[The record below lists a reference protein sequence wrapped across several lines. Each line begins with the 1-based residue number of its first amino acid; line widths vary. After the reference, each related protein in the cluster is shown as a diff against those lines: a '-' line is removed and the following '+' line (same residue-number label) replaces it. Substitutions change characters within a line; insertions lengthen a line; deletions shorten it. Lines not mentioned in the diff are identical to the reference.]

1 MRNEGHRLIKLTT
14 AFFYDTAVEPAV
26 INLRETTLATGIP
39 GLLSGYFGSFAQTKG
54 FKPVKEI
61 ADSLQKRYTIIDFTL
76 SCREFIETETPPAG
90 MIVNL
95 KQLTRA
101 RQIPLSQEISE
112 SSPELISYI
121 KMHGSFEKALID
133 NPLFLPEMLDHLG
146 RFRDS
151 VIIHSI
157 KPNASPTLA
166 VASIRIDQVEA
177 RLVSASCRFNQHTK
191 VVWE

>member
-1 MRNEGHRLIKLTT
+1 MRHEGQRFIKLTT

-61 ADSLQKRYTIIDFTL
+61 ADSLRKRYTIVDFTL
-76 SCREFIETETPPAG
+76 SCSEFTETESPPPG
-90 MIVNL
+90 MMINL
-95 KQLTRA
+95 KQLTKA
-101 RQIPLSQEISE
+101 RQIPLSHEISE
-112 SSPELISYI
+112 SNPELFSSI

-133 NPLFLPEMLDHLG
+133 NPLFLPEMLNHLG

-166 VASIRIDQVEA
+166 VASIRTDQIRD
-177 RLVSASCRFNQHTK
+177 RLVSASCRFNHDTK

>member
-1 MRNEGHRLIKLTT
+1 MRHEGQRFIKLTT
-14 AFFYDTAVEPAV
+14 AFFYDTAIEPAV

-61 ADSLQKRYTIIDFTL
+61 ADSMNKRYTIVDFTL
-76 SCREFIETETPPAG
+76 SCCEFTETENPPPG
-90 MIVNL
+90 MMINL
-95 KQLTRA
+95 KQLTKA

-112 SSPELISYI
+112 SSPELISSI

-133 NPLFLPEMLDHLG
+133 NPLFLPEMLNHLG
-146 RFRDS
+146 RFKDS

-166 VASIRIDQVEA
+166 VASIRIDQVKA
-177 RLVSASCRFNQHTK
+177 RLLSASCRFNKDTK